1 MPSSE
6 QSKHDC
12 SKYEKMTL
20 FQLLCEYWE
29 LSEYYEDMLYGYEPY
44 YRGLLVISPG
54 LWNF

>member
-6 QSKHDC
+6 QSKYDC

-44 YRGLLVISPG
+44 YRWVVGNKS
-54 LWNF
+54 WNF